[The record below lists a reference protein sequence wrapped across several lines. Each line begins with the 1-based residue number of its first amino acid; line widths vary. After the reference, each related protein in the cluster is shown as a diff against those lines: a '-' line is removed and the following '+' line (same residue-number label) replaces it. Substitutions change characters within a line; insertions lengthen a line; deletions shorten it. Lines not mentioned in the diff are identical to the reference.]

1 MSTKRDIWLRVLLV
15 LALLVVVNIIS
26 SFVNGYI
33 DLTEDKRFTLTEPTV
48 EVVNNI
54 DEYVYIKVL
63 LDGEFPAGFKRL
75 QTATK
80 DLLDEFKGINNKIQ
94 FVFEDPT
101 QGDRQDVMNRRE
113 ELAKLGIV
121 PTSLQYYDGTQTV
134 TKAIYPFAIINLSNR
149 QVAIPLLE
157 EQQPGVDENIILNN
171 SVSLL
176 EYKFADALQKVQDV
190 EPKNIVFT
198 KGNGELP
205 LQNTYALE
213 KQLRKFHNTGRID
226 LDSVTYLSDEID
238 LLIIAAPTQPYS
250 LKDQFKIDQYL
261 MNGGKIIW
269 LIESLDADL
278 DSISKYKYYVP
289 RDINH
294 GLGDLLF
301 KYGVRIQPNLILD
314 LESTRIPQIVGMQG
328 DKPQTQ
334 LFTWPYH
341 PAIYPESKH
350 PIVKNLDR
358 INMFFPSSIDTIKTE
373 GNIKKT
379 ILLRSSP
386 YSRLQFNP
394 VRLNFEI
401 LKSPFDPAN
410 FTDGYQPVSVLLE
423 GEFESAFKNR
433 VSEDFKN
440 TLKTLD
446 QEFKSI
452 SKPTKQLIVSDVDF
466 TKSLVNSRTQ
476 KSEDIGFN
484 KWEVRY
490 FKGNKDFINNAVEY
504 MLDEKGV
511 LQARSKEIKL
521 RLLDKVRTKQ
531 EKSKWQAINIGLPLL
546 FLFIF
551 GILFNW
557 WRKKKY
563 TTINPS

>member
-190 EPKNIVFT
+190 EAKNIVFT
-198 KGNGELP
+198 KGNRELP

-289 RDINH
+289 KDINH

-401 LKSPFDPAN
+401 LKTPFDPAN

-446 QEFKSI
+446 QEFKST

>member
-1 MSTKRDIWLRVLLV
+1 MSKKRDIWIRVTLV
-15 LALLVVVNIIS
+15 LGLLIALNVIS

-33 DLTEDKRFTLTEPTV
+33 DLTEDKRFTLTDPTI
-48 EVVNNI
+48 EVVDNI

-63 LDGEFPAGFKRL
+63 LDGDFPSGFKRL
-75 QTATK
+75 QIATK

-94 FVFEDPT
+94 YVFEDPT
-101 QGDRQDVMNRRE
+101 EGDKQQKLDRRE

-198 KGNGELP
+198 KGNGELE
-205 LQNTYALE
+205 LKNTYALE

-226 LDSVTYLSDEID
+226 LDSVTHLSNEID

-250 LKDQFKIDQYL
+250 VKDQFKIDQYL

-334 LFTWPYH
+334 LFMWPYH

-358 INMFFPSSIDTIKTE
+358 INMFFPSSIDTLKTE
-373 GNIKKT
+373 GNVRKT
-379 ILLRSSP
+379 ILLKSSP

-401 LKSPFDPAN
+401 LKTPFNPEK

-433 VSEDFKN
+433 VSEGFRN
-440 TLKTLD
+440 TLKTLN
-446 QEFKSI
+446 QEFKSK
-452 SKPTKQLIVSDVDF
+452 SSETKQLIVSDVDF

-476 KSEDIGFN
+476 QSEDIGFN

-490 FKGNKDFINNAVEY
+490 FKGNKDFINNAIEY

-521 RLLDKVRTKQ
+521 RLLDKVRTKS

-546 FLFIF
+546 FLFLF
-551 GILFNW
+551 GIGFNW
-557 WRKKKY
+557 WRKRKY
-563 TTINPS
+563 TV